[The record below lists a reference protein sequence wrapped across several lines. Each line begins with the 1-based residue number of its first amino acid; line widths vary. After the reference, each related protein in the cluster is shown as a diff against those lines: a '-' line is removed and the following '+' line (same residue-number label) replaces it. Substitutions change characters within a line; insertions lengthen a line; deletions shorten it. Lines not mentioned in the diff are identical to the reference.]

1 MPEDKPIRVA
11 LAGNPNAGKTTVFNA
26 LTGARQ
32 HVANYPGVTVEKRQG
47 RRRHAGRPIDFV
59 DLPGIYGLTAYTQ
72 EEVVARD
79 FCLREAPDVVVDIV
93 DASNLERNLYLT
105 VQFMELAAPLVV
117 VLNMSD
123 VARDRGIS
131 IDAPML
137 SRLLGVPVL
146 PMVATKG
153 QGLDELL
160 DAVIAAA
167 THRPRPVEIHYGAEI
182 DEQLAALEALLPADV
197 PRSACPT
204 VQMPETTR
212 QEGAMPAPQAC
223 FAVPRRWL
231 ALKLLEGDALVTA
244 QVIASYP
251 SRLGQGGTQ
260 VPGEGLRPTPAPNA
274 SDPTADQLRA
284 AVARAQ
290 SRLHAVLGDT
300 SEILIADRRYG
311 FISGAC
317 REAVRTTVELRHDLS
332 DRIDGVVTHQLLGP
346 LIFLAAMFAVFSFV
360 FALGNPLKDQ
370 IAAGCDW
377 LAAAVAGLWPAGS
390 AGTEYP
396 LRSLLVDG
404 VIGGVGAVVSF
415 LPNIM
420 LLFLALAFL
429 EDSGYL
435 ARAAFIMDRVMH
447 RLGLHGKSFV
457 PMLMGFGCSVPA
469 ILATRTLDTRRDRLT
484 TMLVLPLMS
493 CSARLPIYLMIL
505 PAFFPLRWQA
515 PMLWL
520 VYLAGIFAAVLLAR
534 LLRRTIL
541 RGETAEFVL
550 EMPPYRMPTLRGVA
564 LHTWERSKSYVR
576 KAGTVILFVSIIMWF
591 LTSYPKPAPQ
601 DLAGLSPAESK
612 SAAVAHSY
620 AGRLGHAVAPAVR
633 PLGFDWRITTAL
645 IPAFTAK
652 EVFVSQMGIVF
663 NLGEVNTRD
672 KESVSPLTQ
681 QIRAHYPPLTG
692 LCLIL
697 FCLMS
702 SPCVATIAVTWRE
715 SGHIFWP
722 ALQLFGLSLLAYA
735 VTFTVYQLGSA
746 LHLGTQLLR

>member
-1 MPEDKPIRVA
+1 MPDEKLIRVA

-32 HVANYPGVTVEKRQG
+32 HVANYPGVTVEKRLG
-47 RRRHAGRPIDFV
+47 RRRHAGRLIEFV

-79 FCLREAPDVVVDIV
+79 YCLREAPDVVVDVV

-105 VQFMELAAPLVV
+105 VQFMELQAPLLV

-131 IDAPML
+131 IDAPRL

-146 PMVATKG
+146 PLVATKG
-153 QGLDELL
+153 QGIPELL

-167 THRPRPVEIHYGAEI
+167 AHRPQPVEVHYGAEI
-182 DEQLAALEALLPADV
+182 DDQLVALESLLPDGWHGRLRPCSEV
-197 PRSACPT
+197 P
-204 VQMPETTR
+204 
-212 QEGAMPAPQAC
+212 
-223 FAVPRRWL
+223 PRWQ
-231 ALKLLEGDALVTA
+231 ALKLLEGDALITA
-244 QVIASYP
+244 QIFAALP
-251 SRLGQGGTQ
+251 D
-260 VPGEGLRPTPAPNA
+260 PTP
-274 SDPTADQLRA
+274 LRA
-284 AVARAQ
+284 ALARAQ
-290 SRLHAVLGDT
+290 SRLKSLLGDS

-360 FALGNPLKDQ
+360 FAIGNPLKDL
-370 IAAGCDW
+370 IAAGCDH
-377 LAAAVAGLWPAGS
+377 LAATVAALWPAGS
-390 AGTEYP
+390 AGADNP
-396 LRSLLVDG
+396 FRSLLVDG
-404 VIGGVGAVVSF
+404 IIGGVGAVVSF

-457 PMLMGFGCSVPA
+457 PMLMGFGFSVPA

-520 VYLAGIFAAVLLAR
+520 VYLTGILAAVVLAR

-550 EMPPYRMPTLRGVA
+550 EMPPYRMPTLRSVT

-576 KAGTVILFVSIIMWF
+576 KAGTVILLISILMWF
-591 LTSYPKPAPQ
+591 LTSYPKPAPD
-601 DLAGLSPAESK
+601 DLPGLTPAESK
-612 SAAVAHSY
+612 SVAVAHSY
-620 AGRLGHAVAPAVR
+620 AGQLGQALAPAVR

-645 IPAFTAK
+645 IPAITAK

-663 NLGEVNTRD
+663 NLGEVSTRAPD
-672 KESVSPLTQ
+672 SISPLTQ
-681 QIRAHYPPLTG
+681 QIRAHYTPLTG

-697 FCLMS
+697 FCLLS
-702 SPCVATIAVTWRE
+702 SPCLATIAVTWRE

-722 ALQLFGLSLLAYA
+722 ALQLFGLALLAYA
-735 VTFTVYQLGSA
+735 ATFAVHQIGSL
-746 LHLGTQLLR
+746 LHLGTQLVG